1 MTSTASITTGKR
13 EMPYVM
19 TWSQLYE
26 RLIINESYVE
36 LACRGENARPLNPT
50 ESVRH

>member
-50 ESVRH
+50 ELVHH